1 MFIDGEAIV
10 VDKTGLSVFD
20 LIRSRQHDRAAVL
33 YAFDPIE
40 LDGEDLRA

>member
-1 MFIDGEAIV
+1 MPPRLDSRDQARR

-33 YAFDPIE
+33 YAFD
-40 LDGEDLRA
+40 L